1 MFTIHPDRRLLMRI
15 LPLLAALA
23 FSSAV
28 LAGPNDV
35 VRTYPAQKV
44 HADTYVIH
52 GPQGVPSV
60 ENQSFM
66 NNPAWIVTADGVVVI
81 DPGSSVQ
88 AGRMVMA
95 QLKKTTKK
103 PVTHVFNTHVHGDHW
118 LGNQAVLEVWPKA
131 AIIGHPDMI
140 KQAKEGADA
149 FWLKLM
155 SDLTRGYTD
164 GTRAEIPTIEA
175 ADGQEFRIGGKTFR
189 IHSSTDAHSKTDLMI
204 EIVEDRIL
212 FTGDNVLNRQV
223 MNLRDGT
230 FKGVMK
236 ATERA
241 LALNAKLYIPGHGKS
256 GDRTLVTEQ
265 KAWFDILMTEVRRMY
280 DDGMSD
286 FEMKPVL
293 VDKLKA
299 YSNWEEWE
307 TNLGPQ
313 ISLAILEIEQE

>member
-1 MFTIHPDRRLLMRI
+1 MRLI
-15 LPLLAALA
+15 TLLASLA
-23 FSSAV
+23 FCTAAV
-28 LAGPNDV
+28 AGPKDV
-35 VRTYPAQKV
+35 VRPYPAQKV
-44 HADTYVIH
+44 SDNIYVIH

-66 NNPAWIVTADGVVVI
+66 NNPAWVVTRDGVVVI

-95 QLKKTTKK
+95 QLRKTTKK

-131 AIIGHPDMI
+131 TIIGHPDMI
-140 KQAKEGADA
+140 RLAKEGADA
-149 FWLKLM
+149 FWIKLM
-155 SDLTRGYTD
+155 SDMTRGFTD
-164 GTRAEIPTIEA
+164 GTRAEIPTVEA
-175 ADGQEFRIGGKTFR
+175 ADGQEFKIGGKTFR
-189 IHSSTDAHSKTDLMI
+189 IHSSTDGHSKTDLMI
-204 EIVEDRIL
+204 EMVEDRIL
-212 FTGDNVLNRQV
+212 FTGDNVLARQV

-236 ATERA
+236 ETDRA
-241 LALNAKLYIPGHGKS
+241 LAINARLYIPGHGKS
-256 GDRTLVTEQ
+256 GDRKLVEEQ

-293 VDKLKA
+293 TEKLKA
-299 YSNWEEWE
+299 FEKWAEWD

>member
-1 MFTIHPDRRLLMRI
+1 MRI
-15 LPLLAALA
+15 LSLLAALA
-23 FSSAV
+23 VCTPV

-35 VRTYPAQKV
+35 VRSYPAQKV
-44 HADTYVIH
+44 HAETYVIH
-52 GPQGVPSV
+52 GPQGLPSV

-66 NNPAWIVTADGVVVI
+66 NNPAWIVTADGVVLI

-95 QLKKTTKK
+95 QLKKTTNK

-118 LGNQAVLEVWPKA
+118 LGNQAVLDVWPKA
-131 AIIGHPDMI
+131 TIIAHPDMI

-149 FWLKLM
+149 LWLQIM
-155 SDLTRGYTD
+155 SDMTRGYTD
-164 GTRAEIPTIEA
+164 GTRAVHPTVEA

-204 EIVEDRIL
+204 EVVEDRIL
-212 FTGDNVLNRQV
+212 FTGDNVLSRQV

-241 LALNAKLYIPGHGKS
+241 LALKARLYVPGHGKT
-256 GDRTLVTEQ
+256 GDHKFVAEQ
-265 KAWFDILMTEVRRMY
+265 KAYFDILMAEVRRMY
-280 DDGMSD
+280 EEGKSD
-286 FEMKPVL
+286 FEMKPVIAE
-293 VDKLKA
+293 KLKA
-299 YSNWEEWE
+299 YKNWAEWDA
-307 TNLGPQ
+307 NLWQQ

>member
-1 MFTIHPDRRLLMRI
+1 MRI
-15 LPLLAALA
+15 IPLLAALA
-23 FSSAV
+23 FCTPV

-35 VRTYPAQKV
+35 VRSYPAQKV

-66 NNPAWIVTADGVVVI
+66 NNPAWIVTANGVVLI

-95 QLKKTTKK
+95 QLKKTTNK

-118 LGNQAVLEVWPKA
+118 LGNQAVLDVWPKA
-131 AIIGHPDMI
+131 TIIAHPDMI

-155 SDLTRGYTD
+155 SDMTRGYTD
-164 GTRAEIPTIEA
+164 GTRAVHPTVEA

-204 EIVEDRIL
+204 EIVEDKIL
-212 FTGDNVLNRQV
+212 FTGDNVLSRQS

-230 FKGVMK
+230 FKGVIK
-236 ATERA
+236 ATQRA
-241 LALNAKLYIPGHGKS
+241 LDLKAKLYVPGHGKTGNS
-256 GDRTLVTEQ
+256 SLVAEQ
-265 KAWFDILMTEVRRMY
+265 KAYFDILMAEVRRMY
-280 DDGMSD
+280 DEGKND

-299 YSNWEEWE
+299 YRKWAEFE

>member
-1 MFTIHPDRRLLMRI
+1 MRLI
-15 LPLLAALA
+15 TLLATLA
-23 FSSAV
+23 FCTAAV
-28 LAGPNDV
+28 AGPKDV
-35 VRTYPAQKV
+35 VRPYPAQKV
-44 HADTYVIH
+44 SDDFYVIH

-66 NNPAWIVTADGVVVI
+66 NNPAWVITREGVVVI

-95 QLKKTTKK
+95 QLRKTTKK

-131 AIIGHPDMI
+131 TIIGHPDMI
-140 KQAKEGADA
+140 RLAKEGADA
-149 FWLKLM
+149 FWIKLM
-155 SDLTRGYTD
+155 SDMTRGFTD
-164 GTRAEIPTIEA
+164 GTRAEIPTVEA
-175 ADGQEFRIGGKTFR
+175 ADGQEFKIGGKTFR
-189 IHSSTDAHSKTDLMI
+189 IHSSTDGHSKTDLMI
-204 EIVEDRIL
+204 EMVEDRIL
-212 FTGDNVLNRQV
+212 FTGDNVLARQV

-236 ATERA
+236 ETERA
-241 LALNAKLYIPGHGKS
+241 LAINARLYIPGHGKS
-256 GDRTLVTEQ
+256 GDRKLVEEQ
-265 KAWFDILMTEVRRMY
+265 KAWFDILMAEVRRMY
-280 DDGMSD
+280 DDGKSD

-293 VDKLKA
+293 VEKLKA
-299 YSNWEEWE
+299 FENWAEWD

>member
-1 MFTIHPDRRLLMRI
+1 MRI
-15 LPLLAALA
+15 VPLLAALA
-23 FSSAV
+23 FCTPV
-28 LAGPNDV
+28 LAGSQDV
-35 VRTYPAQKV
+35 VRPYPAQKV
-44 HADTYVIH
+44 SPSVYVIH

-66 NNPAWIVTADGVVVI
+66 NNPAWVITSEGVVVI

-131 AIIGHPDMI
+131 TLIGHPDMI
-140 KQAKEGADA
+140 KKARDGADA
-149 FWLKLM
+149 FWIQLM
-155 SDLTRGYTD
+155 SDMTKGFTD
-164 GTRAEIPTIEA
+164 GTRAEIPTVEA
-175 ADGQEFRIGGKTFR
+175 ADGQEFKIGGKTFR

-204 EIVEDRIL
+204 EIVEDRTL
-212 FTGDNVLNRQV
+212 FTGDNVLSRQV

-236 ATERA
+236 ATDQA
-241 LALNAKLYIPGHGKS
+241 LALNAKLYVPGHGKS
-256 GDRTLVTEQ
+256 GDRKFVEEHKAYFATLM
-265 KAWFDILMTEVRRMY
+265 AEVRRMY
-280 DDGMSD
+280 DEGKSD
-286 FEMKPVL
+286 FEMKPVITE
-293 VDKLKA
+293 KLKA
-299 YSNWEEWE
+299 YKNWAEWDA
-307 TNLGPQ
+307 NLGQQ

>member
-1 MFTIHPDRRLLMRI
+1 MRI
-15 LPLLAALA
+15 VPLLAILA
-23 FSSAV
+23 FCSPV

-35 VRTYPAQKV
+35 VRPHPAQQV
-44 HADTYVIH
+44 SVNTYVIH

-66 NNPAWIVTADGVVVI
+66 NNPAWVVTADGVVVI

-88 AGRMVMA
+88 AGRMVVA
-95 QLKKTTKK
+95 QLRKTTQK

-118 LGNQAVLEVWPKA
+118 LGNQALLEIWPKA
-131 AIIGHPDMI
+131 TIIGHPDMI
-140 KQAKEGADA
+140 RQAKDGAGA
-149 FWLKLM
+149 FWINLM
-155 SDLTRGYTD
+155 SDMTKGYTD
-164 GTRAEIPTIEA
+164 GTRAEIPTVEA
-175 ADGQEFRIGGKTFR
+175 ADGQEFKIGGKTFR
-189 IHSSTDAHSKTDLMI
+189 IHASTDAHSKTDLMI

-241 LALNAKLYIPGHGKS
+241 LALNAKLYVPGHGKS
-256 GDRTLVTEQ
+256 GDRKLVEEH
-265 KAWFDILMTEVRRMY
+265 KAYFDILMPEVRRMY
-280 DDGMSD
+280 DEGKSD

-293 VDKLKA
+293 VEKLKA
-299 YSNWEEWE
+299 YKNWAEWDA
-307 TNLGPQ
+307 NLGQQ
-313 ISLAILEIEQE
+313 ISLAILEVEQE

>member
-1 MFTIHPDRRLLMRI
+1 MRM

-44 HADTYVIH
+44 HDNLYVIH

-66 NNPAWIVTADGVVVI
+66 NNPAWVVTADGVVVI

-131 AIIGHPDMI
+131 TIIGHPDMI
-140 KQAKEGADA
+140 KGAKAGADA
-149 FWLKLM
+149 FWIKLM
-155 SDLTRGYTD
+155 SDMTKGYTD
-164 GTRAEIPTIEA
+164 GTRAEIPTVEA
-175 ADGQEFRIGGKTFR
+175 ADGQEFKIGGKTFR

-212 FTGDNVLNRQV
+212 FTGDNVLSRQV

-230 FKGVMK
+230 FKGVM
-236 ATERA
+236 TETDRA
-241 LALNAKLYIPGHGKS
+241 LALNAKLYVPGHGKS
-256 GDRTLVTEQ
+256 GDRKLVEEQ
-265 KAWFDILMTEVRRMY
+265 KAWFDILMPEVHRMY
-280 DDGMSD
+280 DEGLSD

-293 VDKLKA
+293 AEKLKA
-299 YSNWEEWE
+299 FSNWAEWE
-307 TNLGPQ
+307 TNLGPM

>member
-1 MFTIHPDRRLLMRI
+1 MRI
-15 LPLLAALA
+15 VPLLAALA
-23 FSSAV
+23 FCTPV
-28 LAGPNDV
+28 LAGPQDL
-35 VRTYPAQKV
+35 VRPYPAQKV
-44 HADTYVIH
+44 SPSVYVIH

-66 NNPAWIVTADGVVVI
+66 NNPAWVITSEGVVVI

-131 AIIGHPDMI
+131 TIIGHPDMI
-140 KQAKEGADA
+140 KKARDGADA
-149 FWLKLM
+149 FWIQLM
-155 SDLTRGYTD
+155 SDMTKGFTD
-164 GTRAEIPTIEA
+164 GTRAEIPTVEA
-175 ADGQEFRIGGKTFR
+175 ADGQEFKIGGKTFR

-204 EIVEDRIL
+204 EIVEDRTL
-212 FTGDNVLNRQV
+212 FTGDNVLSRQV

-236 ATERA
+236 ATDRA
-241 LALNAKLYIPGHGKS
+241 LALNAKLYVPGHGKS
-256 GDRTLVTEQ
+256 GDRKFVEEHKAYFATLM
-265 KAWFDILMTEVRRMY
+265 AEVRRMY
-280 DDGMSD
+280 DEGKSD
-286 FEMKPVL
+286 FEMKPVITE
-293 VDKLKA
+293 KLKA
-299 YSNWEEWE
+299 YKNWAEWDA
-307 TNLGPQ
+307 NLGQQ

>member
-1 MFTIHPDRRLLMRI
+1 MRI
-15 LPLLAALA
+15 RPLLAALA

-44 HADTYVIH
+44 HANTYVIH

-66 NNPAWIVTADGVVVI
+66 NNPAWVITADGVVVI

-95 QLKKTTKK
+95 QLRKTTKK

-131 AIIGHPDMI
+131 TIIGHPDMI
-140 KQAKEGADA
+140 RQAKNGAGT
-149 FWLKLM
+149 FWIKLM

-164 GTRAEIPTIEA
+164 GTRAEFPTVEA
-175 ADGQEFRIGGKTFR
+175 ADGQEFKIGGKTFR
-189 IHSSTDAHSKTDLMI
+189 IHASTDAHSKTDLMI

-236 ATERA
+236 ATEQA
-241 LALNAKLYIPGHGKS
+241 LALDAKLYVPGHGRS
-256 GDRTLVTEQ
+256 GDRKLVEEH
-265 KAWFDILMTEVRRMY
+265 KAWFDILTTEVRRMY
-280 DDGMSD
+280 DKGMSD

-293 VDKLKA
+293 AEKLKA
-299 YSNWEEWE
+299 YKDWAEWE
-307 TNLGPQ
+307 ANLGPQ

>member
-1 MFTIHPDRRLLMRI
+1 MRFV
-15 LPLLAALA
+15 PLLAALA
-23 FSSAV
+23 FCTPV

-35 VRTYPAQKV
+35 VRPYPAQQV
-44 HADTYVIH
+44 SAHTYVIH
-52 GPQGVPSV
+52 GPQGVPSRA
-60 ENQSFM
+60 NQSFM
-66 NNPAWIVTADGVVVI
+66 NNPAWVITADGVVVI

-88 AGRMVMA
+88 AGRMVVA
-95 QLKKTTKK
+95 QLRKTTKK

-118 LGNQAVLEVWPKA
+118 LGNQAILEAWPKA
-131 AIIGHPDMI
+131 TIIGHPDMI
-140 KQAKEGADA
+140 KQAKNGADA

-155 SDLTRGYTD
+155 SDLTGGYTD
-164 GTRAEIPTIEA
+164 GTRAEIPTVEA

-236 ATERA
+236 ATEQA
-241 LALNAKLYIPGHGKS
+241 LALNAELYVPGHGKS
-256 GDRTLVTEQ
+256 GDRKFVEEH

-280 DDGMSD
+280 DDGKSD

-293 VDKLKA
+293 VEKLKA
-299 YSNWEEWE
+299 YENWAEWE
-307 TNLGPQ
+307 ANLGPQ

>member
-1 MFTIHPDRRLLMRI
+1 MRI

-23 FSSAV
+23 FCTPV

-35 VRTYPAQKV
+35 VRPYPAQRI

-60 ENQSFM
+60 KNQSFM
-66 NNPAWIVTADGVVVI
+66 NNPAWIITADGVVVI

-118 LGNQAVLEVWPKA
+118 LGNQAVLDVWPN
-131 AIIGHPDMI
+131 AIIIAYPDMI
-140 KQAKEGADA
+140 KQAREGADV
-149 FWLKLM
+149 FWLDLM
-155 SDLTRGYTD
+155 SSMTNGYTK
-164 GTRAEIPTIEA
+164 GTRAVIPTVEA
-175 ADGQEFRIGGKTFR
+175 ANGQEFRIGGKTFR

-204 EIVEDRIL
+204 EMVEDRIL
-212 FTGDNVLNRQV
+212 FTGDNVLNHQL
-223 MNLRDGT
+223 MNLMDSS
-230 FKGVMK
+230 FKGVLK

-241 LALNAKLYIPGHGKS
+241 LALNAKLYVPGHGKT
-256 GDRTLVTEQ
+256 GDRKFVEEH
-265 KAWFDILMTEVRRMY
+265 KAYFDILMAEVRRMY
-280 DDGMSD
+280 DEGKSD

-299 YSNWEEWE
+299 YRKWAEFE

>member
-1 MFTIHPDRRLLMRI
+1 MRI
-15 LPLLAALA
+15 VPLLAALTLCTP
-23 FSSAV
+23 V

-35 VRTYPAQKV
+35 VRTHPAQQV
-44 HADTYVIH
+44 SANLYVIH

-66 NNPAWIVTADGVVVI
+66 NNPAWVITADGVVVV

-88 AGRMVMA
+88 AGRMVVA
-95 QLKKTTKK
+95 QLRKTTNK
-103 PVTHVFNTHVHGDHW
+103 PVTHVFNTHIHGDHW
-118 LGNQAVLEVWPKA
+118 LGNQAILEVWPKA
-131 AIIGHPDMI
+131 TIIGHPDMI
-140 KQAKEGADA
+140 KRAREGADA
-149 FWLKLM
+149 FWIKLM
-155 SDLTRGYTD
+155 SDMTKGFTD
-164 GTRAEIPTIEA
+164 GTRAEIPTVA
-175 ADGQEFRIGGKTFR
+175 TADGQEFRIGGKTFR

-236 ATERA
+236 ATEQA
-241 LALNAKLYIPGHGKS
+241 LALNAKLYVPGHGKS
-256 GDRTLVTEQ
+256 GDRTLVEAH
-265 KAWFDILMTEVRRMY
+265 KAWFDILMSEVRRMY
-280 DDGMSD
+280 DEGKSD

-293 VDKLKA
+293 AEKLKA
-299 YSNWEEWE
+299 YRNWAEWD
-307 TNLGPQ
+307 TNLGQQ